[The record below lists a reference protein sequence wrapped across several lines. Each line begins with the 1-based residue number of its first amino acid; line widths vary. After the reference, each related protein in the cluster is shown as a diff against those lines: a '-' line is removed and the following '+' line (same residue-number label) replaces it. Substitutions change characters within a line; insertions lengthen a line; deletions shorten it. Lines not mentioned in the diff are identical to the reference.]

1 MLKIQV
7 LGKGMIPRGYGL
19 APRTEPFSADFTLI
33 TTIMRTPGL
42 SVNMI
47 HPETGRVIPLTNQN
61 VKRMYDAHSNYK
73 PKSNAAPAV
82 SPAVP
87 NNAPV
92 NNTTPV
98 QVPPTPQKPAS
109 VPENKPEAP
118 VNPVK
123 EPEKV
128 IPPVDTKNDGKDNTK
143 DEPKTDVKEEKKD
156 SASDGKP
163 AVDQKTTSF
172 KPIIADDRKNK

>member
-19 APRTEPFSADFTLI
+19 APRLEPFSADFTLI

-42 SVNMI
+42 SVNML

-61 VKRMYDAHSNYK
+61 VKRMYDTYANYNST
-73 PKSNAAPAV
+73 SNAAPAT
-82 SPAVP
+82 SPTVP

-92 NNTTPV
+92 NNTPPV
-98 QVPPTPQKPAS
+98 QVPPVPQTAPA
-109 VPENKPEAP
+109 PENKSESP
-118 VNPVK
+118 VSPVK
-123 EPEKV
+123 EPEKKEPAKV
-128 IPPVDTKNDGKDNTK
+128 IPPINTKNESKA
-143 DEPKTDVKEEKKD
+143 DVKEEKND

-163 AVDQKTTSF
+163 AADQKTTSF
-172 KPIIADDRKNK
+172 KPIIADDHKNK